1 MHVWKT
7 LIMLSCAGL
16 NQFKYD
22 CHYWKC
28 CNQKRKQSIITIFLW
43 PFSVKVQNLLKE
55 KSYRAPN
62 GPRRESFQNS
72 PKMSFSILWYDIW
85 DLFRIWTS
93 STPIFLVS
101 LFQWKMYQGWKYLSN
116 VIFCYGKIHHLAVL
130 HFWIQKLQSITF
142 SKLCSELQCCAQKLR

>member
-1 MHVWKT
+1 
-7 LIMLSCAGL
+7 MLSCAGL
-16 NQFKYD
+16 SSLKYHY
-22 CHYWKC
+22 HYWKTR
-28 CNQKRKQSIITIFLW
+28 NQEKSDWNSQFFL
-43 PFSVKVQNLLKE
+43 PISVKVQNLLRE

-72 PKMSFSILWYDIW
+72 PKMSFSISYYNIW